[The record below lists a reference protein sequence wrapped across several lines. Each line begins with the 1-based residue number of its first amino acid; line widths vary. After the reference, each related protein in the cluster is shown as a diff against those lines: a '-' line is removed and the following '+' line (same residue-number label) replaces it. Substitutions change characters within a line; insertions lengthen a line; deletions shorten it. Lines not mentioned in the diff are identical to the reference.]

1 MALICLVLAVM
12 VWPSACKAQEM
23 PRLEAF
29 GGYSYLRFDS
39 KTFGFADTSGLNGF
53 DVMLAGNLTYGFG
66 VLAEASGNYGP
77 NMNFRDVVFGPQ
89 FLYPRGKTTFFGH
102 ALFGRGESSLRVA
115 SGLRDTGL
123 VIQFG
128 GGIDRDI
135 SSRFA
140 IRIIQA
146 DYVHTHLFQQAQGN
160 LRFSTGLVFHWGG
173 IKQKGRQAPS
183 MQAP

>member
-1 MALICLVLAVM
+1 
-12 VWPSACKAQEM
+12 M
-23 PRLEAF
+23 PRLQLF

-39 KTFGFADTSGLNGF
+39 KTFGFADNSGLNGF

-77 NMNFRDVVFGPQ
+77 TMNFRDVVFGPQ

-102 ALFGRGESSLRVA
+102 ALFGRGESSVRVA
-115 SGLRDTGL
+115 NGLRDTGL

-128 GGIDRDI
+128 GGVDRDI

-140 IRIIQA
+140 IRMIQA
-146 DYVHTHLFQQAQGN
+146 DYVHTHLFQQTQSN
-160 LRFSTGLVFHWGG
+160 FRLSTGLVFHWGG

-183 MQAP
+183 MQSP